1 MAHLGATL
9 VTPPAPFP
17 SWRAAVGVMA
27 MPEGGLKVD
36 REQKETPQQSRPQPR
51 RQAQPIQVP
60 ANIPLNQPQLADIHN
75 PVREA
80 VGVRLEALEA
90 AAGYPVVAYFL
101 DEGAALADE
110 QMYHLFEHLRRLD
123 QIGRASC

>member
-36 REQKETPQQSRPQPR
+36 REQKETPPAEPPAAPAAGSAHPGPRKHPAEPSPARGHPQPCPGGGR
-51 RQAQPIQVP
+51 RAPRGIGG
-60 ANIPLNQPQLADIHN
+60 
-75 PVREA
+75 R
-80 VGVRLEALEA
+80 
-90 AAGYPVVAYFL
+90 
-101 DEGAALADE
+101 
-110 QMYHLFEHLRRLD
+110 RRLPS
-123 QIGRASC
+123 RRLLP